1 MTAPFEGRVALVTG
15 AGRGIGRAVA
25 LELAVGGAQVA
36 LLARSLGE
44 LNEAAEAVRVQGGT
58 AVVLQADVGDP
69 EAVAE
74 AAARAEKELGP
85 VDILINNAA
94 VVQPVGPTVTA
105 MPAAWSAAF
114 TINVDAP
121 FHFAQA
127 VLPAMLDRGW
137 GRIVNVSS
145 GIADHPAAMVGMNA
159 YAATKAA
166 LEAHTINLAAELA
179 GSGVTDNVY
188 RPGSVDTAMQG
199 WIRSQPPDEIG
210 AGLHERFRASYEQ
223 GTLITP
229 EHSARSLLA
238 QLVED
243 ATGEI
248 WTVTDA

>member
-114 TINVDAP
+114 AINVDAP

-137 GRIVNVSS
+137 GRIANVSS

-166 LEAHTINLAAELA
+166 LEAHTLNLAADLA
-179 GSGVTDNVY
+179 GSGVTVNVY

-210 AGLHERFRASYEQ
+210 AGLHDHFRASYEQ

>member
-1 MTAPFEGRVALVTG
+1 MSAPFEGRVALVTG

-25 LELAVGGAQVA
+25 LEMAAGGARVG
-36 LLARSLGE
+36 LLARSLGQLE
-44 LNEAAEAVRVQGGT
+44 EVAETVRDFGG
-58 AVVLQADVGDP
+58 VVTVLPADLADP

-105 MPAAWSAAF
+105 SPTAWASAFAV
-114 TINVDAP
+114 NVDAP

-127 VLPAMLDRGW
+127 LLPSMLESGW

-145 GIADHPAAMVGMNA
+145 AIAANPGAMVGMNA
-159 YAATKAA
+159 YAATKSA
-166 LEAHTINLAAELA
+166 LEAHTLNLAAELA
-179 GSGVTDNVY
+179 GTGITVNAY
-188 RPGSVDTAMQG
+188 RPGSVDTAIQE
-199 WIRSQPPDEIG
+199 WIRNQSPDAIG
-210 AGLHERFRASYEQ
+210 AALHEHFRASHEQ

-229 EHSARSLLA
+229 AHSARSLVA
-238 QLVED
+238 RLVGE

-248 WTVTDA
+248 WTVDNA